1 MSAPLSEGERRK
13 AAAEARRGRVPAQT
27 FARLPLLTDV
37 RGRHLA
43 LGAVPGPG
51 VTSCRLGHRDG
62 VRLHSGRRVFVL
74 ADVTAERF
82 GFRDT
87 AGLVAWLDAMSVR
100 KGYRY
105 VPFEDALR
113 GETGR

>member
-1 MSAPLSEGERRK
+1 MNGPFSEGDRRK
-13 AAAEARRGRVPAQT
+13 AAAEARRGRVPAQA

-43 LGAVPGPG
+43 LGAVPGPA

-82 GFRDT
+82 GFRDP
-87 AGLVAWLDAMSVR
+87 AALVAWLDAMSAGR
-100 KGYRY
+100 GYRF
-105 VPFEDALR
+105 VPFDEALR
-113 GETGR
+113 QETAR